1 MRMASLLSQLEQ
13 RSAQAGA
20 AIRDLEKQMTRL
32 LNGDPAGQRLLSIP
46 GIGPITASALI
57 GELGNG
63 SQFSCGRDF
72 AASLGLTP
80 RQRSTGGVVTLI
92 GISKRGDKDLRT
104 LLVLC
109 ARLYMFRLPKESGP
123 LAEWVRAL
131 SARRPSSVVACAL
144 ANKFARI
151 AWAIVARE
159 SQFEAHHLRRNE
171 LAKSHSTAQ
180 D

>member
-1 MRMASLLSQLEQ
+1 LER
-13 RSAQAGA
+13 RSAQANA
-20 AIRDLEKQMTRL
+20 ATRDLEKQMVQL

-57 GELGNG
+57 GEGGDG

-92 GISKRGDKDLRT
+92 GISKRGDQDLRT

-109 ARLYMFRLPKESGP
+109 ARLICFASRKRQGRLRNG
-123 LAEWVRAL
+123 
-131 SARRPSSVVACAL
+131 SV
-144 ANKFARI
+144 
-151 AWAIVARE
+151 
-159 SQFEAHHLRRNE
+159 H
-171 LAKSHSTAQ
+171 
-180 D
+180 